1 MKIQGHT
8 HNLREIAEKLAE
20 KLKTESTSISVW
32 RESTYAAEI
41 NGPWN
46 VVISISFLKENNA
59 ADADA
64 DIAAEKSPERVTC
77 MYMVRRCVYYEETYF
92 CPFFKTSRY
101 QESELAAHPTMMGKV
116 TESIRYLYP
125 EATMITGFPTHDI
138 VGKP

>member
-1 MKIQGHT
+1 M
-8 HNLREIAEKLAE
+8 
-20 KLKTESTSISVW
+20 

-59 ADADA
+59 A
-64 DIAAEKSPERVTC
+64 EKSTERVTC
-77 MYMVRRCVYYEETYF
+77 MYLVRRCVYYEETYF

-101 QESELAAHPTMMGKV
+101 QESELSAHPTMMVKV
-116 TESIRYLYP
+116 TESIRDLYP
-125 EATMITGFPTHDI
+125 EATMITGFPSHDI